1 MDGYFVLSRRYS
13 DFDFIAKEMLNPSD
27 HRFNPELDFHYTNVG
42 VA

>member
-1 MDGYFVLSRRYS
+1 MDILFCLEDTLISILSQ
-13 DFDFIAKEMLNPSD
+13 KEMLNPTD